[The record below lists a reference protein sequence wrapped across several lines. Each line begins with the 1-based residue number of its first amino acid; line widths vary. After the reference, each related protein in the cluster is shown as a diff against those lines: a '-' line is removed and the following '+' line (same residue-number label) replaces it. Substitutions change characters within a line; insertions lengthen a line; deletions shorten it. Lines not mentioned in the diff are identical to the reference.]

1 MSGAEK
7 YCLGCGEDMD
17 SKKIYDRRVLCSVA
31 GEIREIWKEVMSA
44 KLTLCELELDIE
56 KMVGTQENP
65 RYFCR
70 SCFGK
75 YKTLAK
81 LQDELS
87 EKAGKALMKMNPT
100 VPPLSH
106 MPARKRKGHPL
117 HQQPPSKR
125 HFSGKDQTSPSAV
138 VRK

>member
-17 SKKIYDRRVLCSVA
+17 SKKIYDRGMLCSVA
-31 GEIREIWKEVMSA
+31 GEVREIWKEVMSA
-44 KLTLCELELDIE
+44 KLTICELELDIE

-65 RYFCR
+65 CYICR

-87 EKAGKALMKMNPT
+87 EKAGKALQQERERAIHFIN
-100 VPPLSH
+100 SH
-106 MPARKRKGHPL
+106 HPNDSFQGMTHL
-117 HQQPPSKR
+117 
-125 HFSGKDQTSPSAV
+125 
-138 VRK
+138 